1 MHGILGVRM
10 VNSLC
15 LHRKDRWP
23 AIETATKA
31 MRANNGLY
39 TENECT
45 VQHINK
51 KMNSSENL
59 QRILPC
65 CSVQLDF
72 LQETERELGMLLLI
86 CCWYKP
92 LMTVDSKKVGI
103 YSKKVKPAGHMAR
116 VRKGKA
122 AYMHSFPYYSL
133 SKSIISEL
141 SCVELM
147 PK

>member
-1 MHGILGVRM
+1 
-10 VNSLC
+10 
-15 LHRKDRWP
+15 
-23 AIETATKA
+23 
-31 MRANNGLY
+31 MRANNELY

-45 VQHINK
+45 VQNKNK

-59 QRILPC
+59 QRISPC

-86 CCWYKP
+86 CWYKQ
-92 LMTVDSKKVGI
+92 LMTVDSRTVGI

-116 VRKGKA
+116 VRKRKA
-122 AYMHSFPYYSL
+122 ACMNSLPYSL
-133 SKSIISEL
+133 SKSIDSEL